1 MKLVDSLGF
10 LIVGAILGVWAYTT
24 YFQGSKKTSDPMPDV
39 NQSILLER
47 INKVTKMITVEG
59 EFSNIHEYNDSYWA
73 DVSMLRKKAIVKVD
87 AKVSVGYDLRKAN
100 FEVDAERKVLRVRN
114 LPAPEVLAI
123 DHDLQYYDIQEGMFN
138 SFTEQELSSIGS
150 VAKKKLRKA
159 VEQGPLMEK
168 AKEEG
173 IESLEIIKLLVE
185 QAGWRFEVQNDIVP
199 PTALDQQIDTPVNI
213 PQPLEV
219 SRDTLLN

>member
-24 YFQGSKKTSDPMPDV
+24 YFQADKTPNDPMPDV

-59 EFSNIHEYNDSYWA
+59 EFSNIHEYKDSYWA

-100 FEVDAERKVLRVRN
+100 FEIDAEQKILRVRN
-114 LPAPEVLAI
+114 LPNPEVLAI
-123 DHDLQYYDIQEGMFN
+123 DHNLQYYDIQEGMFN

-159 VEQGPLMEK
+159 VEEGPLMAK

-185 QAGWRFEVQNDIVP
+185 QAGWRFEVQNDVIP
-199 PTALDQQIDTPVNI
+199 PSTLDNPPPAPVNI

-219 SRDTLLN
+219 SKDSLLN

>member
-1 MKLVDSLGF
+1 
-10 LIVGAILGVWAYTT
+10 
-24 YFQGSKKTSDPMPDV
+24 
-39 NQSILLER
+39 
-47 INKVTKMITVEG
+47 
-59 EFSNIHEYNDSYWA
+59 
-73 DVSMLRKKAIVKVD
+73 MLRKKAIVKVD
-87 AKVSVGYDLRKAN
+87 AKVSVGYDLRKAS
-100 FEVDAERKVLRVRN
+100 FEVDGERKILRVRN

-123 DHDLQYYDIQEGMFN
+123 DHNLQYYDIQEGMFN

-159 VEQGPLMEK
+159 VEQGPLMAK

-199 PTALDQQIDTPVNI
+199 PTALDKQVDTPVNI

-219 SRDTLLN
+219 SQDTLLN